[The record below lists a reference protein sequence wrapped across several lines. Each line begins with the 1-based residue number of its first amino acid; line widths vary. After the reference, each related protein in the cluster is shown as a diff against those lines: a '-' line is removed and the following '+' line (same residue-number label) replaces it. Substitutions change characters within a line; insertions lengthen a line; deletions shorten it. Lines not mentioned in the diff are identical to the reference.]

1 MKTLL
6 LLLNLTLLAAA
17 SCQKETSNEI
27 ANDTEIWWIN
37 SAKVDCQGVGPM
49 SCFQIQK
56 GEQIKNGAWEL
67 FYSEIEGL
75 TYEPGNMYQ
84 VKVEISKKDEPI
96 PADASSLNYKLVE
109 IMSKEPDAS
118 LRLTNI
124 WKVLEVG
131 EFKDP
136 KSFKTGEAL
145 IFEIN
150 RSASTY
156 FGDMSCNS
164 VRGAI
169 KVADAEYLILGPGA
183 STMMACPDMKVEQA
197 IGKALI
203 DSRKYKL
210 ENNQLHLL
218 DSVGNALIKF
228 LAVD

>member
-17 SCQKETSNEI
+17 SCQKESSNEI
-27 ANDTEIWWIN
+27 VNNTEIWWIN
-37 SAKVDCQGVGPM
+37 SSKVDCTGVGPM
-49 SCFQIQK
+49 SCLQIQK
-56 GEQIKNGAWEL
+56 SDDIESGSWEL
-67 FYSEIEGL
+67 FYDQIEGFE
-75 TYEPGNMYQ
+75 YEPGNLYQ
-84 VKVEISKKDEPI
+84 VKVEVSKKSEPI
-96 PADASSLNYKLVE
+96 PADASSLKYKLVE
-109 IMSKEPDAS
+109 IMSKEPDPS

-150 RSASTY
+150 RSAGTY
-156 FGDMSCNS
+156 FGDMGCNS
-164 VRGAI
+164 VRGGI
-169 KVADAEYLILGPGA
+169 KEADSENLILGPGA

-203 DSRKYKL
+203 ETRKYKI

-218 DSVGNALIKF
+218 DSAGNAMIKF
-228 LAVD
+228 QTVD